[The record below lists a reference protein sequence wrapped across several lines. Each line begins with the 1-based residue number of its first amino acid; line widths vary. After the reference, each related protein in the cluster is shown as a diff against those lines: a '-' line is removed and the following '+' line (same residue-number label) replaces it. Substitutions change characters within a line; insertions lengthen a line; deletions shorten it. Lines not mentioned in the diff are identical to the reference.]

1 MAMDEICTAKDRHGR
16 RPHSG
21 RDLRKRKRLKLSLAA
36 HLRPFDPRL
45 RDLEDIPLV
54 VDFNRDG
61 LHFITLMLHYFVGM
75 KLEVTFPHGRNVTSQ
90 RKYIGSVVRIDDR
103 GDGRSGISVKFL
115 F

>member
-1 MAMDEICTAKDRHGR
+1 MGDNCTAERRRLDRRHN
-16 RPHSG
+16 SG
-21 RDLRKRKRLKLSLAA
+21 RDLRKRKRLKLSLGA

-45 RDLEDIPLV
+45 RDLEDIALV

-61 LHFITLMLHYFVGM
+61 LHFITLMLHYSVGM

-103 GDGRSGISVKFL
+103 GDGTSAISVKFL